1 MGQDKECS
9 EGSADCSGI
18 KEMKDI
24 EKIVEGVL
32 KGMPVGI
39 QRDIQKLYALL
50 FKRKIG
56 GPISDGDVAIR
67 LALELLSKLASSEH
81 SEHLREFIEM
91 AEEQLDALLLEHIPF
106 P

>member
-50 FKRKIG
+50 FK
-56 GPISDGDVAIR
+56 
-67 LALELLSKLASSEH
+67 
-81 SEHLREFIEM
+81 
-91 AEEQLDALLLEHIPF
+91 
-106 P
+106 